1 MSPHLFLLCAEGLS
15 SPLKARGPVFLAR
28 GIRVGVHAPWISHLL
43 FADDSMIFI
52 QVNQRSVDRLA
63 EILEIYHRGSGQ
75 LINRQKSA
83 IFFNTNCD
91 QQVKDDVKAS
101 LQINTEAL
109 GERYLGLPTA
119 VGKVVDG
126 TFDYSADRI
135 WSFVQG

>member
-1 MSPHLFLLCAEGLS
+1 
-15 SPLKARGPVFLAR
+15 
-28 GIRVGVHAPWISHLL
+28 
-43 FADDSMIFI
+43 
-52 QVNQRSVDRLA
+52 
-63 EILEIYHRGSGQ
+63 
-75 LINRQKSA
+75 
-83 IFFNTNCD
+83 
-91 QQVKDDVKAS
+91 VKDDVKAS